1 MQKQNKKVVLMLGA
15 HPFRVKGGVSACARN
30 ILSSNLT
37 KYYKIIYIPTMVD
50 GSWLLKV
57 IIGIKAIFRFL
68 RTMLNYQVCIVHVHG
83 SKGVSLYRK
92 AVFILLTK
100 WFKKKLIFHCHSGKF
115 DRFYEQGPE
124 IQKFL
129 IKKVISS
136 SDCVIALTE
145 RWAVFFTKFVSKK
158 RIKVL
163 PNSVHADLY
172 EYYRKK
178 TRKSKRP
185 TLIFA
190 GIFSEN
196 KGIYDLLSVIVRLK
210 EQIPEIR
217 LLLAGD
223 GNITKIKELI
233 KTNAIEDNVEI
244 VGWVSPE
251 KLISLYCES
260 HIFVLPSY
268 YEGLPMVL
276 IEAMACGL
284 PVVSTRVGGIP
295 EIIEEGINGFLIMPG
310 DKEALFEKLLA
321 LSKDLDLCLKIG
333 ENNISKVKKEY
344 DISIYSKKLKF
355 IYNSLIKGSDYENTF
370 AKQF

>member
-1 MQKQNKKVVLMLGA
+1 MLGA

-30 ILSSNLT
+30 ILCSDLT
-37 KYYKIIYIPTMVD
+37 KYYNIVYIPTMVD
-50 GSWLLKV
+50 GSWILKV

-68 RTMLNYQVCIVHVHG
+68 KYISSYHILIVHVHG

-92 AVFILLTK
+92 AIFVLLAK

-115 DRFYEQGPE
+115 DRFYEQGPD

-129 IKKVISS
+129 IKKVITS

-145 RWAVFFTKFVSKK
+145 RWASFFEKFLSKEK
-158 RIKVL
+158 IKVL
-163 PNSVHADLY
+163 PNSVHAAIYDR
-172 EYYRKK
+172 YRRQVK
-178 TRKSKRP
+178 KSKRP
-185 TLIFA
+185 TIIFA

-196 KGIYDLLSVIVRLK
+196 KGIYDLLSVMLGLK
-210 EQIPEIR
+210 EKVPEIR

-223 GNITKIKELI
+223 KNIDKIKRFI
-233 KTNAIEDNVEI
+233 KTNSLEQNVEI
-244 VGWVSPE
+244 VGWVSPN

-284 PVVSTRVGGIP
+284 PVVSTKVGGIP
-295 EIIEEGINGFLIMPG
+295 EIIEEGVNGFLVTPG
-310 DKEALFEKLLA
+310 DRKALFEKLLI
-321 LSKDLDLCLKIG
+321 LSKDLKLCLRMG
-333 ENNISKVKKEY
+333 ENNASKIKKEY
-344 DISIYSKKLKF
+344 DISTYSRKLKQ
-355 IYNSLIKGSDYENTF
+355 IYDNLIKRE
-370 AKQF
+370 